1 MVLVP
6 GRRALVGR
14 SSSWWLGVVPA
25 FRVPS
30 GPAAREIATREP
42 AARSGRSRSPPVPSG
57 PYGTRHAGCPWC
69 WCSAAV
75 RLSAVTRGCGV
86 VPAFRVSSG
95 PAAREIATREPA
107 ARSGRSRSPPVP
119 SGPYGTRHAGC
130 PWCWCPARP
139 CRTETPVFGLS
150 RRDAI
155 QTKGPGGR
163 QSSRARCVTQGSDR
177 YSPSTGASA
186 ATSTASPD
194 TVPPAPVSPPAS
206 RSAATR
212 PPATKSTISA
222 HSRANDESSSASA
235 A

>member
-1 MVLVP
+1 MLP
-6 GRRALVGR
+6 EC
-14 SSSWWLGVVPA
+14 
-25 FRVPS
+25 RVPS

-57 PYGTRHAGCPWC
+57 PYGTCHAGCPWC
-69 WCSAAV
+69 LCARRPRACRPQLEVVVWC
-75 RLSAVTRGCGV
+75 LSVGCLRARP
-86 VPAFRVSSG
+86 PARSPHASL
-95 PAAREIATREPA
+95 A

-119 SGPYGTRHAGC
+119 SGPYGTRHTGC

-139 CRTETPVFGLS
+139 CRTETQVFGLS

-194 TVPPAPVSPPAS
+194 TVPPTPVSPPAS

>member
-1 MVLVP
+1 MSGAFGPGRPRDRHTRACGSEWSISKPARALRALRHPPRWLSMVLVF

-14 SSSWWLGVVPA
+14 GSSWWLGVVPEC
-25 FRVPS
+25 RVPS

-69 WCSAAV
+69 W
-75 RLSAVTRGCGV
+75 
-86 VPAFRVSSG
+86 
-95 PAAREIATREPA
+95 
-107 ARSGRSRSPPVP
+107 SPVK
-119 SGPYGTRHAGC
+119 
-130 PWCWCPARP
+130 P
-139 CRTETPVFGLS
+139 CRTKTQVFGLS

-206 RSAATR
+206 WSAATR

>member
-1 MVLVP
+1 MSGVFGPGRPRDRHTRACGSEWSISKPARALRALRHPPRWLSMVLVP

-57 PYGTRHAGCPWC
+57 PYGTRH
-69 WCSAAV
+69 
-75 RLSAVTRGCGV
+75 T
-86 VPAFRVSSG
+86 
-95 PAAREIATREPA
+95 
-107 ARSGRSRSPPVP
+107 
-119 SGPYGTRHAGC
+119 GC
-130 PWCWCPARP
+130 PWCWCPVKP
-139 CRTETPVFGLS
+139 CRTKTQVFGLS

-177 YSPSTGASA
+177 YSPSTGVSA

-194 TVPPAPVSPPAS
+194 TTPPTPV
-206 RSAATR
+206 TR

>member
-1 MVLVP
+1 MVSLCP
-6 GRRALVGR
+6 AAARLWAAARGC
-14 SSSWWLGVVPA
+14 GVVPEC
-25 FRVPS
+25 RVPS
-30 GPAAREIATREP
+30 GPAAREIATRVP

-69 WCSAAV
+69 WCPAAV
-75 RLSAVTRGCGV
+75 RLSAAARGCGV
-86 VPAFRVSSG
+86 VPECRVPWG

-139 CRTETPVFGLS
+139 CRTKTQVFGLS
-150 RRDAI
+150 RCDAI

-177 YSPSTGASA
+177 YTPSTGASA

-194 TVPPAPVSPPAS
+194 TTPPTPV
-206 RSAATR
+206 TR
-212 PPATKSTISA
+212 PPATKSTTSA

>member
-1 MVLVP
+1 MSGAFGP
-6 GRRALVGR
+6 GRPRDRHTRAWR
-14 SSSWWLGVVPA
+14 LGVVDLEARPCPPGPTAPA
-25 FRVPS
+25 TLAARGVDVSCQPPS
-30 GPAAREIATREP
+30 GTAT
-42 AARSGRSRSPPVPSG
+42 VPSG
-57 PYGTRHAGCPWC
+57 PYGTRH
-69 WCSAAV
+69 
-75 RLSAVTRGCGV
+75 T
-86 VPAFRVSSG
+86 
-95 PAAREIATREPA
+95 
-107 ARSGRSRSPPVP
+107 
-119 SGPYGTRHAGC
+119 GC

-139 CRTETPVFGLS
+139 CRTETQVFGLS